1 VTTGAPAAAGD
12 DPLPKI
18 QADTSLAMKAG
29 DKARVSVLR
38 MVASDLKKAAIDQGV
53 DVVRG
58 EAALAVLRRCVK
70 SRQDSVDQFA
80 KAGRT
85 ESADKERAE
94 IVVIESYLPRGA
106 SEADVRAAAKAIV
119 AEKGL
124 SGPAAMGPVIKE
136 TMARLGGTAD
146 GKLVSRVVGELLR
159 GA

>member
-1 VTTGAPAAAGD
+1 MSESQSVGA

-18 QADTSLAMKAG
+18 QSDTSAAMKAG

-38 MVASDLKKAAIDQGV
+38 MLASDLKKAAIDQGV

-58 EAALAVLRRCVK
+58 DAALAVLRRAVK
-70 SRQDSVDQFA
+70 SRQDSVDQFS

-85 ESADKERAE
+85 EAADKERAE
-94 IVVIESYLPRGA
+94 IVVVEAYLPRGA
-106 SEADVRAAAKAIV
+106 SEADVRATAKAV
-119 AEKGL
+119 LAEKGL
-124 SGPAAMGPVIKE
+124 SGPAAMGAAIKE
-136 TMARLGGTAD
+136 TMARLQGAAD

>member
-1 VTTGAPAAAGD
+1 VTGAPATGGD

-18 QADTSLAMKAG
+18 QADTSAAMKSG
-29 DKARVSVLR
+29 DKAKVSVLR

-58 EAALAVLRRCVK
+58 EAALTVLRRCVK
-70 SRQDSVDQFA
+70 SRQDSVDQFT
-80 KAGRT
+80 KAGRVD
-85 ESADKERAE
+85 SAEKEKAE
-94 IVVIESYLPRGA
+94 IAVIEAYLPRGA
-106 SEADVRAAAKAIV
+106 SEADVRATAKAVI

-124 SGPAAMGPVIKE
+124 SGPAAMGPAIKE

-159 GA
+159 GG